1 MSNAHSVSVTKRCAT
16 CCREAD
22 AASGVE
28 FLLLVRGKD
37 VAPDVPPP
45 GAVAEPE
52 PPPPPPTEAA
62 ADAPVGHAGEY
73 GKQEWIIFGHDERSW
88 QIRTF

>member
-1 MSNAHSVSVTKRCAT
+1 MLVQTQQPIGLCE

-22 AASGVE
+22 PASGVE
-28 FLLLVRGKD
+28 FLQLVRGKD

-52 PPPPPPTEAA
+52 PLLPPPPAEAG
-62 ADAPVGHAGEY
+62 ADAPDGGDAGVN
-73 GKQEWIIFGHDERSW
+73 FMPLSSDLP
-88 QIRTF
+88 